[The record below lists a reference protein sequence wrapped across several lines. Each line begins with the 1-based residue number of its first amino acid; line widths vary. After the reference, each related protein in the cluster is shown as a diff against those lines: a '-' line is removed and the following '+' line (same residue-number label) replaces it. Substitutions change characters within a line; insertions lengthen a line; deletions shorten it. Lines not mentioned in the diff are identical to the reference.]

1 MKNKFLKIYEKINW
15 SIILFVVFLLVLFFN
30 LNLYIAL
37 TFYLIV
43 IFLDGIVM
51 YLTKQKKGFIISVV
65 SALVL
70 GAIMLLF
77 L

>member
-30 LNLYIAL
+30 MNLYIAL

>member
-1 MKNKFLKIYEKINW
+1 MKDKFLKIYEKINW